1 MKRKLFYMIICTAL
15 LVGCGVSKE
24 EPGPAADT
32 LDIVDSPNTVDPAV
46 TLDSVDTDTSYGVF
60 IGAGPEDI
68 QRMMDYDI
76 VVIDAQYFDVG
87 QIKELQSDGHKVYS
101 YINVGSVED
110 FRPYYQDYQQYTLDV
125 YEHWEDERWVDVS
138 AAEWQ
143 DFILEELAP
152 DILGKG
158 VDGLF
163 VDNVDVYYVYP
174 DREIFDGTEKILKGL
189 KSLDTYVLINGGD
202 NFVTKYIDEHGS
214 FRDIADGVNQESVFS
229 RIEWDNDTF
238 SENDPKEQEYFRE
251 YVEKVSDNGG
261 DVYLLEYTTDSGLAS
276 KIREY
281 CSQHGFKYYIST
293 TLELL

>member
-1 MKRKLFYMIICTAL
+1 MMRKLFFMIICTAL
-15 LVGCGVSKE
+15 LVGCGAAKE

-32 LDIVDSPNTVDPAV
+32 LDIVDSPNTVDPAD
-46 TLDSVDTDTSYGVF
+46 TLDEVWAGASYGVF

-101 YINVGSVED
+101 YINVGSLEN
-110 FRPYYQDYQQYTLDV
+110 FRPYYQDYQQYTLGV
-125 YEHWEDERWVDVS
+125 YEHWEDECWVDVS

-229 RIEWDNDTF
+229 RIEWEGNAF
-238 SENDPKEQEYFRE
+238 SENAPEEQEYFRE
-251 YVEKVSDNGG
+251 YVEKVADNGG

-281 CSQHGFKYYIST
+281 CTLHHFMYYISS